1 MALTGTVKGVTYY
14 KITTAGAE
22 DWAVDVTDLNG
33 NVVSEMVIEV
43 DTTLGACTLLLPA
56 ISTLNNSWNTK
67 ITVIALTG
75 ATDDVIIEAYD
86 NAVPPALV
94 ETDTIGSAASLSLTA
109 DGMTAE
115 LNVASSLV
123 WYGVKTA

>member
-14 KITTAGAE
+14 KITTAAAE
-22 DWAVDVTDLNG
+22 DWAVDVTDLSG
-33 NVVSEMVIEV
+33 NIVSEMVIEV
-43 DTTLGACTLLLPA
+43 DTTLGACNLFLPA
-56 ISTLNNSWNTK
+56 ISTLNNFWNTK

-75 ATDDVIIEAYD
+75 ATDDVVVTAFTS
-86 NAVPPALV
+86 AVPPLV
-94 ETDTIGSAASLSLTA
+94 ETNTIGSAATLTLTT
-109 DGMTAE
+109 DGMTTE

>member
-22 DWAVDVTDLNG
+22 DWAVDVTDLSG
-33 NVVSEMVIEV
+33 NIVSEMVIEV
-43 DTTLGACTLLLPA
+43 DTTLGACNLLLPA
-56 ISTLNNSWNTK
+56 ISTLNNFWNTK

-75 ATDDVIIEAYD
+75 ASDDVVITPYD
-86 NAVPPALV
+86 SAVPPLV
-94 ETDTIGSAASLSLTA
+94 ETNTIGSAVALTLNTN
-109 DGMTAE
+109 GMTAE

-123 WYGVKTA
+123 WYGVATA

>member
-14 KITTAGAE
+14 KITTAAAE
-22 DWAVDVTDLNG
+22 DWAVDVTDLSG
-33 NVVSEMVIEV
+33 NIVSEMVIEV
-43 DTTLGACTLLLPA
+43 DTTLGACNLFLLA
-56 ISTLNNSWNTK
+56 ISTLNNFWNTK

-75 ATDDVIIEAYD
+75 ATDDVVVTAFTS
-86 NAVPPALV
+86 AVPPLV
-94 ETDTIGSAASLSLTA
+94 ETNTIGSAATLTLTT
-109 DGMTAE
+109 DGMTTE

>member
-14 KITTAGAE
+14 KITTAAAE
-22 DWAVDVTDLNG
+22 DWSVDVTDLSG
-33 NVVSEMVIEV
+33 NIVSEMVIEV
-43 DTTLGACTLLLPA
+43 DTTLGACNLFLPA
-56 ISTLNNSWNTK
+56 ISTLNNFWNTK

-75 ATDDVIIEAYD
+75 ATDDVVVTAFTS
-86 NAVPPALV
+86 AVPPLV
-94 ETDTIGSAASLSLTA
+94 ETNTIGSAATLTLTT
-109 DGMTAE
+109 DGMTTE

>member
-1 MALTGTVKGVTYY
+1 MALAGTVKGVTYY

-22 DWAVDVTDLNG
+22 TWAVDVTDQNG
-33 NVVSEMVIEV
+33 NIVSEMVIEV
-43 DTTLGACTLLLPA
+43 DTTLGACTLQLPA
-56 ISTLNNSWNTK
+56 ISTLNNFWNTK

-75 ATDDVIIEAYD
+75 ATDDVVIEAF
-86 NAVPPALV
+86 NSGVPPLV
-94 ETDTIGSAASLSLTA
+94 ETNTIGSASDLTLTT

-115 LNVASSLV
+115 VNVASSLV

>member
-22 DWAVDVTDLNG
+22 AWAVDVTDQNG
-33 NVVSEMVIEV
+33 NIVSDMTIEI
-43 DTTLGACTLLLPA
+43 DTTLGTCDLSLPA
-56 ISTLNNSWNTK
+56 ISTLNNFWNTK

-75 ATDDVIIEAYD
+75 ATATATVLAD
-86 NAVPPALV
+86 NTTP
-94 ETDTIGSAASLSLTA
+94 DTIGSAADVALTT
-109 DGMTAE
+109 DGMAVE
-115 LNVASSLV
+115 LNVAGATV

>member
-22 DWAVDVTDLNG
+22 DWAVDVTDQNG
-33 NVVSEMVIEV
+33 NIVSEMVIEV
-43 DTTLGACTLLLPA
+43 DTTLGVCNLLLPA
-56 ISTLNNSWNTK
+56 ISTLNNFWNTK

-75 ATDDVIIEAYD
+75 ATDDVVVTAYTS
-86 NAVPPALV
+86 AVPPLV
-94 ETDTIGSAASLSLTA
+94 ETNTIGSAATLTLTT
-109 DGMTAE
+109 DGMTTE

-123 WYGVKTA
+123 WYAVKTA

>member
-1 MALTGTVKGVTYY
+1 MALAGTVKGVTYY

-22 DWAVDVTDLNG
+22 TWAVDVTDLNG

-43 DTTLGACTLLLPA
+43 DTTLGACGLQLPA

-75 ATDDVIIEAYD
+75 ATDDVVVTAFTS
-86 NAVPPALV
+86 AVPPLV
-94 ETDTIGSAASLSLTA
+94 ETNTIGSAATLELTK

>member
-1 MALTGTVKGVTYY
+1 MALAGTVKGVTYY
-14 KITTAGAE
+14 KITTAAAE
-22 DWAVDVTDLNG
+22 SWAVDVTDQNG
-33 NVVSEMVIEV
+33 NIVSEMVIEV
-43 DTTLGACTLLLPA
+43 DTTLGACTLELPA
-56 ISTLNNSWNTK
+56 ISTLNNFWNTK

-75 ATDDVIIEAYD
+75 ATDDVIIEAFD
-86 NAVPPALV
+86 SAVPPLV
-94 ETDTIGSAASLSLTA
+94 ETNTIGSAASLSLTT